1 MAVSIKEEGLL
12 LLDPG
17 PDFVIDSA
25 AFPDQLL
32 NTEEPELEEERE
44 GEGVDAETK
53 TKSAG
58 GPPADIELEKLPRQ
72 SSSLNCRQ
80 VKTTERE
87 QSNKADSWGC
97 TAFLRGFPI
106 EMLRDFI
113 RAPWPNQ

>member
-44 GEGVDAETK
+44 GEGVDADAETK

-87 QSNKADSWGC
+87 QSNKAEYSWRC
-97 TAFLRGFPI
+97 TAFLLVGFPI
-106 EMLRDFI
+106 EM
-113 RAPWPNQ
+113 